1 MSALRPDLAVIA
13 RDVPRGTRVLDVGCG
28 AGTLM
33 AALRDGRGCDV
44 RGLELDPVSVSAA
57 VGRGLAV
64 VQGDAEVELAGYP
77 AGGFDVA
84 VLSQTLQTARAPD
97 RLVRALTR
105 VAPTVFVSFPNF
117 AHWRVRASL
126 AWGGRMPVTRLLPE
140 SWYATP
146 NIHHVTVDDFR
157 AFCGE
162 AGLRVEASWFLSG
175 DRERSARAANLLADH
190 AVFRLGRGP

>member
-13 RDVPRGTRVLDVGCG
+13 ADVPRGTRVLDVGCG

-33 AALRDGRGCDV
+33 AALRDRRGCDV
-44 RGLELDPVSVSAA
+44 RGIELDPGLVSAA

-77 AGGFDVA
+77 ADGFDIA

-97 RLVRALTR
+97 RLVHALLR

-126 AWGGRMPVTRLLPE
+126 AWGGRMPVTRLLTE

-146 NIHHVTVDDFR
+146 NIHHVTVYDFR
-157 AFCGE
+157 AFSRK

-190 AVFRLGRGP
+190 AVFRLGRGR

>member
-1 MSALRPDLAVIA
+1 M
-13 RDVPRGTRVLDVGCG
+13 LDVGCG

-44 RGLELDPVSVSAA
+44 RGLELDPARVSEA
-57 VGRGLAV
+57 VARGLAV
-64 VQGDAEVELAGYP
+64 VQGDAEAELAGYP
-77 AGGFDVA
+77 ADGFDVA
-84 VLSQTLQTARAPD
+84 ILSQTLQTARRPD
-97 RLVRALTR
+97 RLVHALLR

-126 AWGGRMPVTRLLPE
+126 TLGGRMPVTRLLPE
-140 SWYATP
+140 SWCATP

-157 AFCGE
+157 AFCRVE
-162 AGLRVEASWFLSG
+162 GLRVERCWFLSG

-190 AVFRLGRGP
+190 AIFKLRRAI

>member
-1 MSALRPDLAVIA
+1 M
-13 RDVPRGTRVLDVGCG
+13 LDVGCG

-44 RGLELDPVSVSAA
+44 RGLELDAGLVSAA

-77 AGGFDVA
+77 ADGFDVA

-97 RLVRALTR
+97 RLIRALTR
-105 VAPTVFVSFPNF
+105 VAPSVFVSFPNF
-117 AHWRVRASL
+117 AHWRVRAAL
-126 AWGGRMPVTRLLPE
+126 ALGGRMPVNRLLPE

-146 NIHHVTVDDFR
+146 NIHHLTIDDFR
-157 AFCGE
+157 AFCR
-162 AGLRVEASWFLSG
+162 AQRLPVDACWFLG
-175 DRERSARAANLLADH
+175 GERQRSARAANLLADH
-190 AVFRLGRGP
+190 AVFRLGRG